1 MANAP
6 LVLVDDREPKGT
18 LDRLQALGLSA
29 TLAHLDSADY
39 CFWAHGLTILI
50 ERKTISNL
58 LQSLSDKQMVSQAH
72 KMVASSDRCFILR
85 EGDFRRGPSGHLV
98 YYSPKDP
105 RAGADGYVTSGWD
118 WGSFSGMML
127 DLQLMGIGFID
138 CSTLGEYPVEIAR
151 AVVNLS
157 KDEHRWIKER
167 QRPDVESLDSQYTD
181 AVWSLAAFDGVGP
194 DWAGSFLKDR
204 GSVAAVIEAAALRP
218 EELAAVKRPTKRGHR
233 SFGLVRA
240 ERLQKE
246 VTQEW
251 KV

>member
-1 MANAP
+1 MAGE

-18 LDRLQALGLSA
+18 IDRLQALGLQA
-29 TLAHLDSADY
+29 TGAHLDSADY
-39 CFWAHGLTILI
+39 CFYAHGLTILI

-58 LQSLSDKQMVSQAH
+58 LASLADKQMVSQAH

-105 RAGADGYVTSGWD
+105 RAEADGYVTSGWD

-138 CSTLGEYPVEIAR
+138 CSTLGDYPTEIAR

-157 KDEHRWIKER
+157 KKEHRWIRER
-167 QRPDVESLDSQYTD
+167 QRPEVESLDSQYTN
-181 AVWSLAAFDGVGP
+181 AVWSLCAFEGIGP
-194 DWAGSFLKDR
+194 EWAQGLLAEG
-204 GSVAAVIEAAALRP
+204 GSVANVIASARAGA
-218 EELAAVKRPTKRGHR
+218 EELAKVKMNGK
-233 SFGLVRA
+233 SFGKKRA
-240 ERLQKE
+240 ERFRKD

-251 KV
+251 NGR

>member
-1 MANAP
+1 MIAPVP
-6 LVLVDDREPKGT
+6 LVLVDDREPKST
-18 LDRLQALGLSA
+18 ISRLQALGLSA

-39 CFWAHGLTILI
+39 CFFAHGLTILI

-58 LQSLSDKQMVSQAH
+58 LQSLSDKQMVHQAH

-98 YYSPKDP
+98 YYSPRDP
-105 RAGADGYVTSGWD
+105 RAGSDGYVTSGWD

-151 AVVNLS
+151 AVINLS
-157 KDEHRWIKER
+157 KQEHRWIKER
-167 QRPDVESLDSQYTD
+167 QRPDVESLDSQYTN
-181 AVWSLAAFDGVGP
+181 AVWSLCAFAGIGPEWAQGLLSEGGSIANVVATARAAP
-194 DWAGSFLKDR
+194 Q
-204 GSVAAVIEAAALRP
+204 
-218 EELAAVKRPTKRGHR
+218 ELAAIKLNGK
-233 SFGLVRA
+233 SFGKKRA

-251 KV
+251 KG